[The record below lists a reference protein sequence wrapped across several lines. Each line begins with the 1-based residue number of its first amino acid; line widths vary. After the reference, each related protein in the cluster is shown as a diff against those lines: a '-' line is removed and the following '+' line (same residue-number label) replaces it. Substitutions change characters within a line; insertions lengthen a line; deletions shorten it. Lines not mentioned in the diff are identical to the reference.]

1 MDFNIII
8 DALTKA
14 LTRKDFKLEQ
24 LSWIYNLYIHYFRV
38 KVYGNEQVFNE
49 FSELVT
55 NKKACNKLKKFDGFE
70 SIRVKLD
77 SIYEIFKVEK
87 IDNESF
93 WFYLNIDRR
102 EAGKSKFL
110 ALKELSF
117 DSRKY
122 EFIKTYFKPSEDERK
137 LLNDTTD
144 KWLHYYASVK
154 ITKAVHQMIIE
165 DTIYHY
171 GLLYFDTMC
180 KALVPFDLDYSRTF
194 RFHKEYIQEYYFKYD
209 YNTHNVT
216 FFYKER
222 NPYWVEK

>member
-24 LSWIYNLYIHYFRV
+24 LSWIYNLYIHYFRL
-38 KVYGNEQVFNE
+38 KVYGNEQVLNE
-49 FSELVT
+49 FSELV
-55 NKKACNKLKKFDGFE
+55 KSKRACNKLKKYDGFE
-70 SIRVKLD
+70 SIRVKFD
-77 SIYEIFKVEK
+77 SRYEIFKVEK

-117 DSRKY
+117 NSRKY
-122 EFIKTYFKPSEDERK
+122 MFIKTCFKHSEDERK
-137 LLNDTTD
+137 FLNDTTD

-171 GLLYFDTMC
+171 GPLYFDTLC
-180 KALVPFDLDYSRTF
+180 KALVPFDLESSTVF
-194 RFHKEYIQEYYFKYD
+194 KFHKEYSQDYFFKYNYD
-209 YNTHNVT
+209 THNTT

>member
-24 LSWIYNLYIHYFRV
+24 LSWYNLYIHYFRL
-38 KVYGNEQVFNE
+38 KVYGNEEVLNE
-49 FSELVT
+49 FLELV
-55 NKKACNKLKKFDGFE
+55 KSKRACNKLKKFDGFE

-77 SIYEIFKVEK
+77 SRYEIFKVEK

-102 EAGKSKFL
+102 EAGKSKIL
-110 ALKELSF
+110 ALKELCF

-122 EFIKTYFKPSEDERK
+122 EFIKTYFEPSEERK

-154 ITKAVHQMIIE
+154 ITKAIYQMTIE
-165 DTIYHY
+165 DIIYHY
-171 GLLYFDTMC
+171 GLLYFDMLC
-180 KALVPFDLDYSRTF
+180 KALVPFELDDARAF
-194 RFHKEYIQEYYFKYD
+194 RIHKEYNQDNYFKYD
-209 YNTHNVT
+209 YDTHNVS

-222 NPYWVEK
+222 NPFWVEK